1 MSTTEKQNFGLIG
14 CPVSHSLSPLMH
26 NAAFQALGINGEYQL
41 FELKA
46 EEVESFVRSL
56 GQRGLRGINVTI
68 PYKEKIIPFLD
79 RLTPQAGLIG
89 AVNTIKN
96 TEGKLEG
103 FNTDGDGF
111 IRHLKDDMKFIPEG
125 KKIAVIGAGGASRAI
140 SVCLAQNKVRQIII
154 YDVDQKRSLAL
165 AELLKRAFKDNEFI
179 ITDSTSGLKIEEAD
193 LLVNTSPVGM
203 KKNDPIIVDPRFLH
217 PGMLVYDIIYNP
229 AQTRLLEMAREKGAA
244 ATNGL
249 GMLLYQGVLAF
260 EIWTGQKAPVEIMRQ
275 ALNEGAKKI

>member
-125 KKIAVIGAGGASRAI
+125 KKIAGIGAGGASRAI

-203 KKNDPIIVDPRFLH
+203 KKNDPIIVDRRIL
-217 PGMLVYDIIYNP
+217 
-229 AQTRLLEMAREKGAA
+229 
-244 ATNGL
+244 
-249 GMLLYQGVLAF
+249 
-260 EIWTGQKAPVEIMRQ
+260 
-275 ALNEGAKKI
+275 